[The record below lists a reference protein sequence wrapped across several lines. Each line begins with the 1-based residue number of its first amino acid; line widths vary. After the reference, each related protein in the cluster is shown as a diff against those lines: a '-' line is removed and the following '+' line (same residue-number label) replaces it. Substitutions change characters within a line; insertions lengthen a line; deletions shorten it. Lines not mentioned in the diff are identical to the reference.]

1 MVERQ
6 EGTDARYILAIDVG
20 TQSVRAVVFRADGS
34 VRLQKRKIS
43 EPFYSTE
50 PGFAEVPAN
59 RYAEDTFAVL
69 RELTQALGEE
79 KERLAAL
86 TLTCHRDAIM
96 PADKDDVPLRDWI
109 IWADQR
115 RVPEAMDR
123 VKRQLGLLSPLIRVF
138 GKDFFEFLVTGSKF
152 NWLYHREPEV
162 YAATERFYTISSRLT
177 RLLTGNFVDAV
188 GMQVG
193 VLPFEAAR
201 LDWYKLPQIY
211 TMLGV
216 ERDKL
221 PDLRHPGGELGKV
234 TAEAAAKTGLPEGL
248 PVLAAGGDKQC
259 ETLGCGCFDA
269 KQAVISYGT
278 MATVSTGTNKHYGDR
293 KFRFHTF
300 AASRKDYWNLEFQ
313 IYRGYWLVTW
323 FCRQYAKEGDMP
335 EFLEEM
341 NRLAAEIPPGAN
353 GIFVF
358 PFWAPHP
365 GLYPEGKG
373 GIVGLTDTHTPADVY
388 RGILESIAFGLKQGL
403 EMMQKRSR
411 DKVEK
416 IYVTGG
422 GSRSRAAMQ
431 ITADIFNVPCIRKGN
446 PEIGAAGAAIAVA
459 VALGMYDSYEAAIAA
474 FSKDEEVVYPIPENV
489 AIYDTIYR
497 KYYLKFYK
505 RNLKLFRKLDELQNG

>member
-1 MVERQ
+1 MDQ
-6 EGTDARYILAIDVG
+6 GLILAVDVG
-20 TQSVRAVVFRADGS
+20 TQSVRAVVLRADGS
-34 VRLQKRKIS
+34 VLLQQRKLS
-43 EPFYSTE
+43 KPYYSKE
-50 PGFAEVPAN
+50 PGYAEVPAGQFL
-59 RYAEDTFAVL
+59 ADTFRVL
-69 RELTQALGEE
+69 RDTMEALGEQRE
-79 KERLAAL
+79 DLAAL
-86 TLTCHRDAIM
+86 TLTCNRDAIL
-96 PADKDDVPLRDWI
+96 PVDKNDRPLRDWI

-115 RVPEAMDR
+115 RTPEAMDR
-123 VKRQLGLLSPLIRVF
+123 VKRQLGFLGPLLRVF
-138 GKDFFEFLVTGSKF
+138 GKDFLEFLITRSKF

-177 RLLTGNFVDAV
+177 HALTGDFVDAV

-216 ERDKL
+216 SRDKL
-221 PDLRHPGGELGKV
+221 PDLFHPGEQMGTI
-234 TAEAAAKTGLPEGL
+234 TAEAAAQTGLPEGL

-278 MATVSTGTNKHYGDR
+278 MATVSTGTGKHYGDK

-300 AASRKDYWNLEFQ
+300 AATRKNYWNLEFQ

-323 FCRQYAKEGDMP
+323 FCRQYAKEGDVP
-335 EFLEEM
+335 AFLSEM
-341 NRLAAEIPPGAN
+341 NRRAEKLPAGAN

-365 GLYPEGKG
+365 GLYPEAKG
-373 GIVGLTDTHTPADVY
+373 AIVGITDTHRPEDVY

-403 EMMQKRSR
+403 DMMQKRSR
-411 DKVEK
+411 HKVEK

-422 GSRSRAAMQ
+422 GSRSKAAMQ
-431 ITADIFNVPCIRKGN
+431 ITADIFNVPCIRKGH
-446 PEIGAAGAAIAVA
+446 PEVGAAGAAIAAA
-459 VALGMYDSYEAAIAA
+459 VALGMYDTYEAAIAA
-474 FSKDEEVVYPIPENV
+474 FSRDEEVVNPNPANV
-489 AIYDTIYR
+489 KVYREIYD
-497 KYYLKFYK
+497 KYYLKFYR
-505 RNLKLFRKLDELQNG
+505 RNLKLFRKLDELQNS